1 MEADSQALNFICDIK
16 IFEIPFFQRG
26 YVWGTENWEEL
37 FEEMQNFNSSHFLGS
52 LILKKIE
59 NENASKPSKSI
70 IIDGQQRLT
79 TLTILLKAF
88 YDTFSEDIKNNLIDT
103 VLKYLFYKEKET
115 SSEYKIKLN
124 HSRYDNE
131 DYKKVIGKVIIK
143 GKEKTITQLTP
154 DEIKQID
161 DDTEN
166 DKTHK
171 VLKCYKYFYQ
181 KLIAM
186 DEAVRTDIF
195 ENLIA
200 DNNSMLV
207 VIHLGN
213 SDKEQKIFDTINS
226 SGVRL
231 TATDIVKNALFDAL
245 LQTAEKRQDVIDIYD
260 KLWDGTFSKDEMA
273 IGYWGL
279 KKAQG
284 RLFRDNSEILLSSFA
299 LIKGIYDPYN
309 PKQNIED
316 IPDLIKKYIEEIIK
330 TNSKENAYN
339 QLNDFLQEII
349 DYATIYREK
358 IIVFDK
364 NFVFDY
370 SNPQIKVLKTL
381 EMMEVTSLTPYL
393 LFLYKTYGKNTKK
406 LNEKFNDLF
415 KLLLIKL
422 VNHESSSN
430 YNKASKYMITEDK
443 YITDRL
449 AEYKNNKWTESIST
463 MKKNKDARIIL
474 FWLELYRRSIDKKIH
489 EKGIHDGY
497 TLEHIMPV
505 TWETNWSNI
514 PVYDVNKNEIIQNSE
529 EAKQYRKAMILS
541 LGNMTLLSQEVN
553 SAVGNKSFTD
563 KKDDYKKYGYTITIT
578 NDDIVEKIMNKKI
591 QWNER
596 TIYKR
601 ECALKEEL
609 TKMLG

>member
-1 MEADSQALNFICDIK
+1 MEADGQALNFICDIK

-26 YVWGTENWEEL
+26 YVWGIENWEEL

-59 NENASKPSKSI
+59 NENAAKPTKSI

-88 YDTFSEDIKNNLIDT
+88 YDTFSEEIKNNLIDT

-115 SSEYKIKLN
+115 SSEYKIKIN

-161 DDTEN
+161 DDSEN

-181 KLIAM
+181 KLISM
-186 DEAVRTDIF
+186 DESVRTDIF
-195 ENLIA
+195 ENLIS

-245 LQTAEKRQDVIDIYD
+245 LQTAEKREDVIDTYD

-316 IPDLIKKYIEEIIK
+316 IPDLIKKHIEGIIK
-330 TNSKENAYN
+330 SNVKEDAYK

-349 DYATIYREK
+349 EYAIIYREK
-358 IIVFDK
+358 IIIFDK
-364 NFVFDY
+364 NYVFDY
-370 SNPQIKVLKTL
+370 TNPQIKVIKTL
-381 EMMEVTSLTPYL
+381 EMMEVTALTPYL
-393 LFLYKTYGKNTKK
+393 LFLYKTYGKNIKK

-415 KLLLIKL
+415 RLLLIKL
-422 VNHESSSN
+422 INH
-430 YNKASKYMITEDK
+430 
-443 YITDRL
+443 
-449 AEYKNNKWTESIST
+449 
-463 MKKNKDARIIL
+463 
-474 FWLELYRRSIDKKIH
+474 
-489 EKGIHDGY
+489 
-497 TLEHIMPV
+497 
-505 TWETNWSNI
+505 
-514 PVYDVNKNEIIQNSE
+514 
-529 EAKQYRKAMILS
+529 
-541 LGNMTLLSQEVN
+541 
-553 SAVGNKSFTD
+553 
-563 KKDDYKKYGYTITIT
+563 
-578 NDDIVEKIMNKKI
+578 
-591 QWNER
+591 
-596 TIYKR
+596 
-601 ECALKEEL
+601 
-609 TKMLG
+609 